1 MTKAHPKSARTL
13 GWTVPEPRPLPMRP
27 VRLPLLLAIVAL
39 TACADESPVSG
50 PATMTATL
58 ISPNGAEG
66 AALVILVGEGMG
78 DITPIGDTEVFARV
92 GSSSTQ
98 IVLINQVGGEL
109 SFQVAV
115 ADTTQLPLAVVQ
127 EVAGPD
133 DELRSSVTGYSVEF
147 SR

>member
-1 MTKAHPKSARTL
+1 VTKAHPKSARTL
-13 GWTVPEPRPLPMRP
+13 GWTVPDPRPLPMRP

>member
-1 MTKAHPKSARTL
+1 
-13 GWTVPEPRPLPMRP
+13 MRP

-50 PATMTATL
+50 PGTMTATL

-98 IVLINQVGGEL
+98 IVLINQVGGDL

-147 SR
+147 AR

>member
-1 MTKAHPKSARTL
+1 
-13 GWTVPEPRPLPMRP
+13 MRP

-39 TACADESPVSG
+39 SACADESPVSG

>member
-1 MTKAHPKSARTL
+1 
-13 GWTVPEPRPLPMRP
+13 MRP

-115 ADTTQLPLAVVQ
+115 ADTTQLPIAVVQ

-147 SR
+147 AR

>member
-1 MTKAHPKSARTL
+1 
-13 GWTVPEPRPLPMRP
+13 MRP
-27 VRLPLLLAIVAL
+27 ARFPLLLAMVAL
-39 TACADESPVSG
+39 AACADESPVSG
-50 PATMTATL
+50 PGTMTATL

-66 AALVILVGEGMG
+66 AALVILFGEGMG

-147 SR
+147 AR

>member
-13 GWTVPEPRPLPMRP
+13 GWTVPDPRPLPMRP

>member
-1 MTKAHPKSARTL
+1 
-13 GWTVPEPRPLPMRP
+13 MRP